1 MQSSPP
7 PRRPGRQRQAG
18 FTIVEVLMATF
29 VMAFAITSSILVM
42 QHGFR
47 YLDTARKTTL
57 AAQIMQSEM
66 ERIRMLSW
74 GRISALPPSEP
85 IDFDDIFPANTTAEQ
100 AVLARIRQTFTATR
114 TVTSLAEY
122 NNEIRQIDV
131 RITWTGLDGVNHT
144 RTSSTQYCQDG
155 LYAYYYT
162 GL

>member
-1 MQSSPP
+1 
-7 PRRPGRQRQAG
+7 
-18 FTIVEVLMATF
+18 MATF
-29 VMAFAITSSILVM
+29 VMAFAITSSIVVM

-74 GRISALPPSEP
+74 GRISALPASEE
-85 IDFDDIFPANTTAEQ
+85 IDFEDIFPANTTAEKE
-100 AVLARIRQTFTATR
+100 VLDRIDRTFTAVR
-114 TVTSLAEY
+114 TVTSLADY
-122 NNEIRQIDV
+122 DNQIRQIDV
-131 RITWTGLDGVNHT
+131 TITWDGLDGVTHT